1 MSGSVYIGKI
11 LEFFRM
17 SIFSRY
23 SGIYVSLPVF
33 RHFLVECAKGT
44 LMWALP
50 YGLKIDKYV
59 GGNGGR
65 IRK

>member
-33 RHFLVECAKGT
+33 RHVLV
-44 LMWALP
+44 